1 MASKTDN
8 LFGAFSKLQKAT
20 LIFMMSVHLSIQP
33 QRTTRLP
40 LDRSSWNLIS
50 QYFF

>member
-20 LIFMMSVHLSIQP
+20 LIFIMSVLLSVCMELGFHSTDFREI
-33 QRTTRLP
+33 
-40 LDRSSWNLIS
+40 
-50 QYFF
+50 